1 MQTLSDFGV
10 PEQPVATHRDVPGEP
25 IQEQTKATIAVWF
38 SVFFA
43 LLAVADISLQRSAP
57 RQV

>member
-1 MQTLSDFGV
+1 M
-10 PEQPVATHRDVPGEP
+10 
-25 IQEQTKATIAVWF
+25 QEQTKATIAVWF

-43 LLAVADISLQRSAP
+43 PLAVADISLRRSAP